1 MEKEDKLELSK
12 SKEADKLKLA
22 SLEKATITR
31 DPTQPPPKKQR
42 TKNVDGTIIGTIT
55 YSISIYYTELIQY
68 LQEAI
73 NHPALQLS
81 MTASLVMS
89 SNSKRIE
96 VQLGNILMNEQ
107 WNLKCNIGI

>member
-22 SLEKATITR
+22 SLEKATIIC

-96 VQLGNILMNEQ
+96 VQLGKILMNEQ
-107 WNLKCNIGI
+107 LTLKCNIGI